1 MREVQT
7 LLVDAKTEVKR
18 AQAAEEEARAEAAA
32 RTLDAANVG
41 HVAVAAEQVGL
52 FSLSSVNRCGYA

>member
-18 AQAAEEEARAEAAA
+18 ALAAEEEARAEAAA
-32 RTLDAANVG
+32 RTIDAANVG
-41 HVAVAAEQVGL
+41 HVAVAAEQVGPGNCL
-52 FSLSSVNRCGYA
+52 H